1 MARERSK
8 NREETRSVKSLRL
21 HTWRDSSLFIFHAD
35 TRTNPRVY
43 AEVRGVRA
51 GCDSTADA
59 LANMS
64 HTKQNILQ

>member
-35 TRTNPRVY
+35 TRTNPHACTRKC
-43 AEVRGVRA
+43 ALSARG
-51 GCDSTADA
+51 
-59 LANMS
+59 L
-64 HTKQNILQ
+64 